1 MASILA
7 PVTEDS
13 RPAFSIERILGLDL
27 ERPGSCLKLHR
38 PWAEIG
44 AEKENTGN
52 SVCSRQQHCYQQ
64 HHQHHHPQQ
73 LASPRPTSNW
83 YIGRRPR
90 TAFTNSQVNVLE
102 TVFQVNCYPGI
113 QLREQLAGRL
123 DLDEDRIQ
131 IWFQNRR
138 AKLRRS
144 LRETRLQLVQ
154 TAVAD
159 LGVGYDVTGKQEA
172 EQDAR
177 GDRERT
183 QRLAPRLQFE
193 MEEEE
198 E

>member
-1 MASILA
+1 MASTVA
-7 PVTEDS
+7 PVTAES
-13 RPAFSIERILGLDL
+13 RPAFSIERILGLEL
-27 ERPGSCLKLHR
+27 ERPGTCLKLHR

-44 AEKENTGN
+44 AEMENRN
-52 SVCSRQQHCYQQ
+52 SLCSKPH
-64 HHQHHHPQQ
+64 HHHPQ
-73 LASPRPTSNW
+73 LVSSARPTSNW

-159 LGVGYDVTGKQEA
+159 LGVKHEVIGHLKA
-172 EQDAR
+172 ERDAG
-177 GDRERT
+177 GDLELA
-183 QRLAPRLQFE
+183 QRLASRLQLE
-193 MEEEE
+193 VEEEE
-198 E
+198 

>member
-1 MASILA
+1 MASTLA
-7 PVTEDS
+7 PVRAES
-13 RPAFSIERILGLDL
+13 RPAFSIERILGLEL
-27 ERPGSCLKLHR
+27 GRPGNCLKLHR

-44 AEKENTGN
+44 AEKENRGN
-52 SVCSRQQHCYQQ
+52 TMCSQQQQQ
-64 HHQHHHPQQ
+64 HHRHHHPQQ
-73 LASPRPTSNW
+73 PNSPRPTSNW

-102 TVFQVNCYPGI
+102 TVFQVNPYPGI

-144 LRETRLQLVQ
+144 LRESRLQLVQ

-159 LGVGYDVTGKQEA
+159 LGVIGQLKA
-172 EQDAR
+172 EGGVR
-177 GDRERT
+177 GDLELAR
-183 QRLAPRLQFE
+183 RLASRLQLE
-193 MEEEE
+193 VEEEE

>member
-1 MASILA
+1 MASALA
-7 PVTEDS
+7 SVTADS
-13 RPAFSIERILGLDL
+13 RPAFSIDRILGLEP
-27 ERPGSCLKLHR
+27 ERPGNCRKLHR

-44 AEKENTGN
+44 AEKEHRGN
-52 SVCSRQQHCYQQ
+52 GTCSQQQQ
-64 HHQHHHPQQ
+64 HHHHHHHHHHQ
-73 LASPRPTSNW
+73 LDSPRPTSNW

-159 LGVGYDVTGKQEA
+159 LGV
-172 EQDAR
+172 R
-177 GDRERT
+177 GRVKASEGRGELE
-183 QRLAPRLQFE
+183 LASRRQLE
-193 MEEEE
+193 VEEEE